1 MNLAASEHQDD
12 ELLNAAI
19 TRANIKESFE
29 SYLEIVDAFYS
40 DDVEVILGEDTEPV
54 RGRDDVRV
62 HLAKFL
68 VPIHVMAEVGGLS
81 VSIRSTAIPVTDG
94 AGTHSRWEA
103 TFRASSGATRAF
115 GWSVQRRWKD
125 SRVNYERH
133 YDHQVDGP
141 PINFDGLPD

>member
-12 ELLNAAI
+12 QLLNAAI

-54 RGRDDVRV
+54 RGRDDLRA
-62 HLAKFL
+62 HLANFL
-68 VPIHVMAEVGGLS
+68 VPIHVMAELGGLS
-81 VSIRSTAIPVTDG
+81 VSIRFTAIPATDG
-94 AGTHSRWEA
+94 ADTHSRWEA
-103 TFRASSGATRAF
+103 TFRVSSGVTRAF

-133 YDHQVDGP
+133 YDHQVGGP
-141 PINFDGLPD
+141 PISFEIFD

>member
-12 ELLNAAI
+12 QLLNAAI

-81 VSIRSTAIPVTDG
+81 VSIRSIAIPVTDG

-141 PINFDGLPD
+141 PISFDSFD

>member
-1 MNLAASEHQDD
+1 MSLAASEHQDD
-12 ELLNAAI
+12 QLLNAAI

-40 DDVEVILGEDTEPV
+40 DDVELILGEDIEPV
-54 RGRDDVRV
+54 RGRDDLRA
-62 HLAKFL
+62 HLANFL
-68 VPIHVMAEVGGLS
+68 VPIHVMAELGGLS
-81 VSIRSTAIPVTDG
+81 VSIRSTAIPATDG

-103 TFRASSGATRAF
+103 TLRASSGVTRAF

-141 PINFDGLPD
+141 PISFEIFD